1 MRVTLL
7 TNFLPPTQ
15 IGGTEVL
22 SLNLAKSLQS
32 EGIDIEVICADNWDS
47 APSHKIEE
55 HCEVYEGVRVRRLH
69 FNWRKAPD
77 VFGSLYNN
85 PVVAA
90 YLRSYFGANRPDILH
105 VLSCYSLSAS
115 PINVAADLGI
125 PVVLTATDFWFLCAR
140 NTLLK
145 SDGSLCNGPT
155 STWKCASCMLSDSG
169 IFRVGQRILPESMLA
184 PLFEPM
190 GRIPL
195 LARQRGLRGKHGDW
209 ADRFEFLASALRR
222 TTTIV
227 TASRLLERMYVE
239 SGVPQERITYSPYG
253 IDASWSK
260 EHGNKTPSAELR
272 IGYIGQIDRHKGVD
286 LLIRALSTLPRDA
299 PIRLKIYGN
308 LNRSPAFAAELQ
320 ELASDD
326 DRIAFCGT
334 FPQHE
339 IGHVLDGIDVL
350 AVPSIWYDFPL
361 VIYSA
366 HACHT
371 PVLATDLPGM
381 NEMVSHDVDGLLF
394 PRGDWGEL
402 ARQLVRLLSEP
413 ALLPRLVD
421 GISPVKSVDAMTD
434 EYVALYTA
442 VVTGSPPDVS
452 SVQPKLTAH

>member
-15 IGGTEVL
+15 IGGTEAL

-32 EGIDIEVICADNWDS
+32 KGIDIEVICADNWDS
-47 APSHKIEE
+47 APSHQIEE
-55 HCEVYEGVRVRRLH
+55 HREVYEGVRVRRLR
-69 FNWRKAPD
+69 FNWQKAPN

-90 YLRSYFGANRPDILH
+90 YLRSHFGANRPDVAH

-125 PVVLTATDFWFLCAR
+125 PVLLTATDFWFLCAR
-140 NTLLK
+140 NTLLT
-145 SDGSLCNGPT
+145 SDGSLCDGPT

-169 IFRVGQRILPESMLA
+169 VFRVGQRVLPEPMLA
-184 PLFEPM
+184 PLFESM

-209 ADRFEFLASALRR
+209 ADRFAYLASALRR

-227 TASRLLERMYVE
+227 TASRLLERMYIE
-239 SGVPQERITYSPYG
+239 SGMPREKIIYSPYG

-260 EHGNKTPSAELR
+260 EHESKTPSPDLR
-272 IGYIGQIDRHKGVD
+272 IGYVGQIDRHKGVD
-286 LLIRALSTLPRDA
+286 LLIRAFSTLPRDA
-299 PIRLKIYGN
+299 PARLVIYGSME
-308 LNRSPAFAAELQ
+308 RSPGFAAELRD
-320 ELASDD
+320 LASGDS
-326 DRIAFCGT
+326 RIAFCGT
-334 FPQHE
+334 FPLHE
-339 IGHVLDGIDVL
+339 FGSVLDGIDVL
-350 AVPSIWYDFPL
+350 AVPSVWYDFPL

-371 PVLATDLPGM
+371 PVLATDMPGM
-381 NEMVSHDVDGLLF
+381 NEMVMHDVDGLLF

-402 ARQLVRLLSEP
+402 ARQLKRLLLEP

-434 EYVALYTA
+434 EYVALYTSL
-442 VVTGSPPDVS
+442 VT
-452 SVQPKLTAH
+452 A